1 MALTLVLGPA
11 NSAKAGEVLGA
22 YAAAARRGAVLV
34 VPTRLDATHYVRELA
49 TDGVVLGSVLTFAAL
64 AREIAQ
70 RAQYSGRRLSRLQR
84 ERVLRRAVDPAR
96 LAVLGPSAGAPG
108 FLAAAGELIAELE
121 RELVT
126 PQRFAGALRSWAA
139 ADPRRGPYAESLGRL
154 YLDYGQELYR
164 IGRVDSELYAWR
176 ALDALRAEPGRWGSD
191 AVFFY
196 GFDELTA
203 LERDAVETL
212 SRVVGVEVTVSLTY
226 EPGRAALAARAE
238 AAEELRPLAERVIEL
253 PALDEHYAPDSRA
266 ALHHLERELFQP
278 AGEPVDPGA
287 AVRLLESGGERAEA
301 ELVAGEVLAL
311 MRSGTP
317 GEEIVVVYRSV
328 ARAAPLVTRV
338 FEQYGLAV
346 ASRHELPFAHT
357 ALGRAVLGLARCA
370 FAGGRGARA
379 EDLLDY
385 LRCPGLLE
393 RPEIADRLEATV
405 RREAV
410 STAAEARERFGW
422 ELEEIGALAS
432 SEHPAAELRRHARRL
447 FAAPHRRRAP
457 TLTRAEEL
465 DARALGVLL
474 RGLDELDE
482 LGQRLSGT
490 ELVEVLEELTVTA
503 GAPASP
509 GAVLLAEPLE
519 IRARRFRAVF
529 VCGLQEGEFPTAS
542 RPEPFLSDDRR
553 RELAVCSGLRL
564 RPREDSLGRERNL
577 LYACLSRA
585 TEQVVISY
593 RSSDEEGNLALASP
607 FVADVTELFT
617 EQLTER
623 RRRRLL
629 ADVVWPAVDAPTARE
644 LARSNAA
651 AGAAMAGEPPEPV
664 RSLSEHALAHVR
676 HSKVLSAGALEGY
689 ADCPVRWLVE
699 RELQPAAFEPDSD
712 PIVRGNLMHEA
723 LEQLIGRLGGPVTE
737 GSLQRANQI
746 LDELLTELSEREDLN
761 LARGRAAPLRV
772 AALRAIEADL
782 RRYLRHEARSGF
794 RWRVKGLEL
803 RFGFDP
809 GDGEAGDERPSLPA
823 LELGD
828 GDQKVL
834 IRGMIDRVD
843 VDDGGHAIVRD
854 YKSGAPRQDWPAAR
868 WSADSR
874 LQVALYMV
882 VVRELLG
889 LEPVGGF
896 YQPLRGDNLRA
907 RGIYL
912 RDSDVG
918 AGVSGTDARNA
929 EELEAELDSAVAR
942 AVELALALR
951 AGELR
956 PCPQTC
962 SRNGC
967 SYPGICRSQ

>member
-34 VPTRLDATHYVRELA
+34 VPTSLDANHYVRELA
-49 TDGVVLGSVLTFAAL
+49 TDGAVLGSVLTFAGL

-70 RAQYSGRRLSRLQR
+70 RAQYTGRRLSRLQR

-96 LAVLGPSAGAPG
+96 LAVLGPSAQAPG
-108 FLAAAGELIAELE
+108 FLTAAGELIAELE
-121 RELVT
+121 RGLVT
-126 PQRFAGALRSWAA
+126 PQRFAQALRSWAVE
-139 ADPRRGPYAESLGRL
+139 DERRAPYADSVSRL
-154 YLDYGQELYR
+154 YFDYARELDR

-212 SRVVGVEVTVSLTY
+212 SRVVGAEVTVSLTY
-226 EPGRAALAARAE
+226 EPGRAALATRAE
-238 AAEELRPLAERVIEL
+238 AAEELRPLAERVLEL
-253 PALDEHYAPDSRA
+253 PALDEHYAPDSRT
-266 ALHHLERELFQP
+266 ALHHLERRLF
-278 AGEPVDPGA
+278 EPVADRVDPGS
-287 AVRLLESGGERAEA
+287 AVALLESGGERAEA
-301 ELVAGEVLAL
+301 ELVAGEVLAR
-311 MRSGTP
+311 MRAGVP

-328 ARAAPLVTRV
+328 ARAAPLVSRV
-338 FEQYGLAV
+338 FEQYGIAL
-346 ASRHELPFAHT
+346 ASRYELPFAHT

-370 FAGGRGARA
+370 LSGGRGARP

-385 LRCPGLLE
+385 LRAPGLLE
-393 RPEIADRLEATV
+393 RPEIADGLEATV
-405 RREAV
+405 RREGL
-410 STAAEARERFGW
+410 STVAEVRERFGW
-422 ELEEIGALAS
+422 ELEEIDALATA
-432 SEHPAAELRRHARRL
+432 EHPATELRRHARRL

-457 TLTRAEEL
+457 TLTREEEL
-465 DARALGVLL
+465 DARALAVLL
-474 RGLDELDE
+474 GGLDELDE
-482 LGQRLSGT
+482 LGQQLSGA
-490 ELVEVLEELTVTA
+490 ELIEVLEGMTVTA
-503 GAPASP
+503 AAPAAP
-509 GAVLLAEPLE
+509 DAVLLAEPLE

-529 VCGLQEGEFPTAS
+529 VCGLQEGEFPIAS
-542 RPEPFLSDDRR
+542 RPEPFLSDEHR
-553 RELAVCSGLRL
+553 RELAASSGLRL
-564 RPREDSLGRERNL
+564 RPREDALGRERYL

-607 FVADVTELFT
+607 FVADVTELFS
-617 EQLTER
+617 EQLIER

-629 ADVVWPAVDAPTARE
+629 ADVVWPAGQAPTARE
-644 LARSNAA
+644 LARSQAA
-651 AGAAMAGEPPEPV
+651 AGAATAGEPPEPV
-664 RSLSEHALAHVR
+664 RSLGQSALAHVR

-712 PIVRGNLMHEA
+712 PILRGNLMHMS
-723 LEQLIGRLGGPVTE
+723 LERLIGRLGGPVTE
-737 GSLQRANQI
+737 DSLQRANEI
-746 LDELLTELSEREDLN
+746 LDEVLSELSAREDLK
-761 LARGRAAPLRV
+761 LAPGRPAALRT

-782 RRYLRHEARSGF
+782 RRYLRHEAQSEYT
-794 RWRVKGLEL
+794 WRPEGLEL
-803 RFGFDP
+803 RFGF
-809 GDGEAGDERPSLPA
+809 EARDDDAPDERPSLPA
-823 LELGD
+823 LELGE

-843 VDDGGHAIVRD
+843 VDDAGHAIVRD
-854 YKSGAPRQDWPAAR
+854 YKSGGPRPEYPAAR
-868 WSADSR
+868 WSADRR
-874 LQVALYMV
+874 LQVALYML

-896 YQPLRGDNLRA
+896 YQPLRGDSLRA
-907 RGIYL
+907 RGVYRNDI
-912 RDSDVG
+912 DVG
-918 AGVSGTDARNA
+918 QGVGRNDAREPEA
-929 EELEAELDSAVAR
+929 LDAELDDAAAR
-942 AVELALALR
+942 AIELALALR
-951 AGELR
+951 AGELQ

>member
-22 YAAAARRGAVLV
+22 YAAATRRGAVLV

-49 TDGVVLGSVLTFAAL
+49 ADGTVLGSVLTFAGL

-70 RAQYSGRRLSRLQR
+70 RAQYSGRRLSGLQR
-84 ERVLRRAVDPAR
+84 ERVLRGAVDPAR

-154 YLDYGQELYR
+154 YLDYGHELYR

-191 AVFFY
+191 SVYFY

-212 SRVVGVEVTVSLTY
+212 SRVVGAEVTVSLTY
-226 EPGRAALAARAE
+226 EPGRPALAARAE

-253 PALDEHYAPDSRA
+253 PALDEHYAPGSRA
-266 ALHHLERELFQP
+266 ALHHLERQLFGP
-278 AGEPVDPGA
+278 ASEPLDPGA

-311 MRSGTP
+311 LRSGMP

-346 ASRHELPFAHT
+346 ASRYELPFVHS
-357 ALGRAVLGLARCA
+357 ALGRAVHGLARCA

-379 EDLLDY
+379 EDLLAY

-405 RREAV
+405 RREGL

-422 ELEEIGALAS
+422 ELEEIDSLACA
-432 SEHPAAELRRHARRL
+432 EHPAAELRRNARRL

-457 TLTRAEEL
+457 TLTREEEL
-465 DARALGVLL
+465 DARALGALL
-474 RGLDELDE
+474 GGLDELDE
-482 LGQRLSGT
+482 LGQRLSGA
-490 ELVEVLEELTVTA
+490 ELIEVLEELTVSA

-542 RPEPFLSDDRR
+542 RPEPFLSDERR
-553 RELAVCSGLRL
+553 RELAICSGLRL
-564 RPREDSLGRERNL
+564 RPREDSLGRERYL

-607 FVADVTELFT
+607 FVTDVTELFT
-617 EQLTER
+617 EQLTLN

-629 ADVVWPAVDAPTARE
+629 ADVVWPAEEAPTARE
-644 LARSNAA
+644 LARTRAA
-651 AGAAMAGEPPEPV
+651 AGAAVAGELREPV
-664 RSLSEHALAHVR
+664 RSLSEQALAHVR
-676 HSKVLSAGALEGY
+676 HSRVLSAGALEGY

-699 RELQPAAFEPDSD
+699 RELQPAPFEPDSD
-712 PIVRGNLMHEA
+712 PVVRGNLIHEA
-723 LEQLIGRLGGPVTE
+723 LERLIGRLGGPITE
-737 GSLQRANQI
+737 DSLQRANEI
-746 LDELLTELSEREDLN
+746 LDELLAELAGREDLN
-761 LARGRAAPLRV
+761 LARGRPPALRA

-782 RRYLRHEARSGF
+782 RRYLGHEARSSY
-794 RWRVKGLEL
+794 RWRVRGLEL
-803 RFGFDP
+803 RFGFGAADA
-809 GDGEAGDERPSLPA
+809 EAGETPSLPP

-828 GDQKVL
+828 GDQQVL
-834 IRGMIDRVD
+834 IRGMIDRID
-843 VDDGGHAIVRD
+843 VDDTGHAIVRD
-854 YKSGAPRQDWPAAR
+854 YKSGTPRPDWPAAR
-868 WSADSR
+868 WSVDRR
-874 LQVALYMV
+874 LQVALYML

-896 YQPLRGDNLRA
+896 YQPFRGEHLRA

-912 RDSDVG
+912 RGTDVG
-918 AGVSGTDARNA
+918 TGVSGTDARDP
-929 EELEAELDSAVAR
+929 EELEAELDAAATR
-942 AVELALALR
+942 AIELALALR
-951 AGELR
+951 AGELH

-967 SYPGICRSQ
+967 AYPGICRSQ